1 MHPQV
6 RNKTH
11 ARTRFH
17 SGRVRVKPTG
27 ANLHPHPSDPKL
39 TGHPK
44 PEPKLPSLSNKMLAL
59 VSLRPQGLS
68 MLASSSSMLLLV
80 VVSNA
85 EYAFAAHQNE
95 IRLYKYPK
103 KWLYFFIDPKN
114 CKYSDD
120 LNTCALSLS
129 LLVNNVCPFA
139 EWTISVY
146 LTAYILVFFQ

>member
-1 MHPQV
+1 
-6 RNKTH
+6 
-11 ARTRFH
+11 
-17 SGRVRVKPTG
+17 
-27 ANLHPHPSDPKL
+27 
-39 TGHPK
+39 
-44 PEPKLPSLSNKMLAL
+44 
-59 VSLRPQGLS
+59 

-85 EYAFAAHQNE
+85 EYAFAARQNE

-129 LLVNNVCPFA
+129 LS
-139 EWTISVY
+139 W
-146 LTAYILVFFQ
+146 